1 MTGPV
6 LLPPPVWDFTSARW
20 PEDDC
25 VAAGADLEPSTL
37 VEAYRNGLFP
47 MPDGG
52 QLLWWCPLERGVL
65 EPARIRVSRSL
76 RASTRRF
83 TITVDQDFAGVV
95 AGCADPRRP
104 GAWIDRSIA
113 RAYQRL
119 HEFGWAHS
127 IEVRDDDGALVGG
140 LYGVAVG
147 RLFAGESMFHRVRD
161 ASKVALV
168 ALNELLESQAGS
180 DYLVDTQWQTPH
192 LASLGVTTVRRE
204 EYLRR
209 IGPLTAGQPLVWA
222 FSTTG

>member
-1 MTGPV
+1 MTRPV
-6 LLPPPVWDFTSARW
+6 PLPPPVWDFVSARW

-25 VAAGADLEPSTL
+25 VAAGADLEPPTL

-47 MPDGG
+47 MPDAD

-65 EPARIRVSRSL
+65 EPGGLRISRSL

-83 TITVDQDFAGVV
+83 TVTVDQDFAGVV

-104 GAWIDRSIA
+104 GAWIDRPMA
-113 RAYQRL
+113 RAYWRL
-119 HEFGWAHS
+119 HELGWAHS

-147 RLFAGESMFHRVRD
+147 RLFAGESMFHRATD

-168 ALNELLESQAGS
+168 ALIEILESQAGS

-192 LASLGVTTVRRE
+192 LASLGVTTLSRE
-204 EYLRR
+204 EYRRR
-209 IGPLTAGQPLVWA
+209 IGPLTASAPLDWA

>member
-1 MTGPV
+1 MP
-6 LLPPPVWDFTSARW
+6 LPPPGWDFASAHW
-20 PEDDC
+20 PDDDC

-37 VEAYRNGLFP
+37 VDAYRNGLFP
-47 MPDGG
+47 MPDAG

-65 EPARIRVSRSL
+65 EPGRIRISRSL

-83 TITVDQDFAGVV
+83 TVTVDQDFEGVV

-104 GAWIDRSIA
+104 GAWIAPSIA

-119 HEFGWAHS
+119 HELGWAHS

-147 RLFAGESMFHRVRD
+147 HLFAGESMFHRARD

-168 ALNELLESQAGS
+168 RLVELLESQAGS

-192 LASLGVTTVRRE
+192 LATLGVSTMTRE
-204 EYLRR
+204 AYLHR
-209 IGPLTAGQPLVWA
+209 IGPLTAAPPLDWT